1 MFCNPCVYDSKL
13 WGESLELNQYL
24 RLLRKWLW
32 LILLASFVAGGLAFV
47 FNVRRPPVYQAQTT
61 VAIGR
66 FIEAPNPN
74 STDIRTGIDLAQ
86 TYAQLATTIDVLEG
100 TVDALGLNVSPES
113 LRSRI
118 TTRILTGTSL
128 LVIQATSDDPVLAA
142 DIAN

>member
-1 MFCNPCVYDSKL
+1 MDICNLLSRLSDL
-13 WGESLELNQYL
+13 WSVGLELNQYL

-47 FNVRRPPVYQAQTT
+47 FNIRRPPVYQAQTT

-86 TYAQLATTIDVLEG
+86 TYAQLATTIDVLEA
-100 TVDALGLNVSPES
+100 TVDTLGLNLSPES

-118 TTRILTGTSL
+118 TTP
-128 LVIQATSDDPVLAA
+128 A
-142 DIAN
+142 